1 MKNLNKRKALASRV
15 LGVGK
20 NKIIF
25 DIRRL
30 EEIKE
35 AITKQ
40 DIRDLFAEGIIRI
53 ASARGRQTK
62 EKRKTNR
69 KAGKIKRKLKLRKVK
84 YVILTRKLRRH
95 IKDLKK
101 AKKINQEIYADLRKK
116 IRSKN
121 FKDLSHLKEHTGGL
135 SKNIK

>member
-1 MKNLNKRKALASRV
+1 MRNLNKRKALASRV

-25 DIRRL
+25 DISRL

-53 ASARGRQTK
+53 APARGRQTK
-62 EKRKTNR
+62 VKRKTNR
-69 KAGKIKRKLKLRKVK
+69 KAGKIKRKLKLRKIK
-84 YVILTRKLRRH
+84 YVILTRKLRRY

-101 AKKINQEIYADLRKK
+101 GKKIDQHTYADLRKK
-116 IRSKN
+116 IKSKI

-135 SKNIK
+135 SKNTK

>member
-20 NKIIF
+20 NNITF
-25 DIRRL
+25 DIQRL

-53 ASARGRQTK
+53 IPARGRQIK
-62 EKRKTNR
+62 EKRRTNR

-84 YVILTRKLRRH
+84 YVILTRKLRRY

-101 AKKINQEIYADLRKK
+101 AKKIDQHIYSDLRKK
-116 IRSKN
+116 IRSKI
-121 FKDLSHLKEHTGGL
+121 FKDLSHLKEYTGGL
-135 SKNIK
+135 SKNTK

>member
-1 MKNLNKRKALASRV
+1 M
-15 LGVGK
+15 GK

-25 DIRRL
+25 DVQRL

-53 ASARGRQTK
+53 APARGRQTK
-62 EKRKTNR
+62 EKRRTNR
-69 KAGKIKRKLKLRKVK
+69 KAGKIKRKLKLRKIK
-84 YVILTRKLRRH
+84 YVILTRKLRRY
-95 IKDLKK
+95 IKDLKNS
-101 AKKINQEIYADLRKK
+101 KKIDQDTYADLRKK

-135 SKNIK
+135 SKKTK